1 MAELIWLF
9 IVLLFGFACGYAAR
23 SSISRRRR
31 DAERKRFRSHQMK
44 EGGLSRPEIVNSRCG
59 QASLSKIQGAV
70 ITITKLALKRLQ
82 Y

>member
-44 EGGLSRPEIVNSRCG
+44 EGGLSRPESSTVAAVRRLY
-59 QASLSKIQGAV
+59 QKSKAP
-70 ITITKLALKRLQ
+70 
-82 Y
+82 